1 MRGFHHVNPGKRLA
15 SGAGLPG
22 AIPVLLRRE
31 FPRICSCRI
40 NAASP
45 DARSRADP
53 PHRTPSLPSSYI
65 RAKLLLCL
73 LFIAATP
80 AVASASDWRLD
91 FTGLLAR
98 ASLALTAGWAILNL
112 VLVIVFARTRRYSS
126 RSFALKHSCVASA
139 GPMLGML
146 LALPESA
153 ANSPHYTLDSMYRIL
168 AIEAGLLVLA
178 WLPLLVHRFQRA
190 AASPASAT

>member
-1 MRGFHHVNPGKRLA
+1 M
-15 SGAGLPG
+15 
-22 AIPVLLRRE
+22 
-31 FPRICSCRI
+31 
-40 NAASP
+40 
-45 DARSRADP
+45 
-53 PHRTPSLPSSYI
+53 

-80 AVASASDWRLD
+80 AVASASGWRMD
-91 FTGLLAR
+91 FTGLLAW
-98 ASLALTAGWAILNL
+98 ASLALVAGWTILNL
-112 VLVIVFARTRRYSS
+112 VLVIVFALTRRYSS

-139 GPMLGML
+139 GPLLGML

-153 ANSPHYTLDSMYRIL
+153 ANSPHYTLEDMYSIL

>member
-1 MRGFHHVNPGKRLA
+1 M
-15 SGAGLPG
+15 
-22 AIPVLLRRE
+22 
-31 FPRICSCRI
+31 
-40 NAASP
+40 
-45 DARSRADP
+45 
-53 PHRTPSLPSSYI
+53 

-80 AVASASDWRLD
+80 AVAWASDYR
-91 FTGLLAR
+91 GLLAQ
-98 ASLALTAGWAILNL
+98 ASLSLIAVPWAILNL
-112 VLVIVFARTRRYSS
+112 VLGIAFALTRRYSS

-146 LALPESA
+146 LALLESA
-153 ANSPHYTLDSMYRIL
+153 ANSFHYNLDSLYRIL
-168 AIEAGLLVLA
+168 AIEVGLLVLA